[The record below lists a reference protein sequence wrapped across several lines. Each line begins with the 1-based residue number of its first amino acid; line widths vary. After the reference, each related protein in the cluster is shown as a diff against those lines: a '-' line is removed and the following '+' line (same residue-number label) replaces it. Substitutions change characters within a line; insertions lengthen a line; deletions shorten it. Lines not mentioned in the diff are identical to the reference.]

1 MTSASASLVHNQF
14 DNLAKISRCP
24 APILIAHGDRDR
36 LIPLSQGQKLFD
48 AAHPPKQFVLMKGYD
63 HNDPYP
69 PEFYS
74 ALAKF
79 LK

>member
-1 MTSASASLVHNQF
+1 MNYKLWRASLERLFV
-14 DNLAKISRCP
+14 RE
-24 APILIAHGDRDR
+24 LIAHGDRDR

-48 AAHPPKQFVLMKGYD
+48 AAHPPKQFVLLRGGD

-74 ALAKF
+74 ALGKF